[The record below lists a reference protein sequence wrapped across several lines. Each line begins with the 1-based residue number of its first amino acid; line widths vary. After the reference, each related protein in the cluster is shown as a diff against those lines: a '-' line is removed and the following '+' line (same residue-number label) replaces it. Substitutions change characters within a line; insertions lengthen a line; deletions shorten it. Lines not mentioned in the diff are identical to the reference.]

1 MSNRSKTIK
10 YINET
15 SVDEMVKQ
23 VLTKGSNINQVIEA
37 AKESRTEYGL
47 KVQEFIER
55 LGEVKGNV

>member
-1 MSNRSKTIK
+1 MSRTKTIK

-23 VLTKGSNINQVIEA
+23 VKAKASNIKQVIEA

-55 LGEVKGNV
+55 LGEVEDNV

>member
-1 MSNRSKTIK
+1 MSRTKTIK

-15 SVDEMVKQ
+15 SVDEMIEQ
-23 VLTKGSNINQVIEA
+23 VIAKGSNINQVIGA

-55 LGEVKGNV
+55 LGEVERNV

>member
-1 MSNRSKTIK
+1 MSSRTKTIR

-15 SVDEMVKQ
+15 SIDEMVKQ
-23 VLTKGSNINQVIEA
+23 VVAKGADADRVIGA

-55 LGEVKGNV
+55 LGEVERNV

>member
-1 MSNRSKTIK
+1 MSRTKTIK

-15 SVDEMVKQ
+15 SVDEMIKQ
-23 VLTKGSNINQVIEA
+23 VVAKGTDISRVIDA

-55 LGEVKGNV
+55 LEFRSK

>member
-1 MSNRSKTIK
+1 MSRTKTIK

-23 VLTKGSNINQVIEA
+23 VKAKGSNINQVIEA

-55 LGEVKGNV
+55 LGEVEDNV

>member
-1 MSNRSKTIK
+1 MSRTKTIK

-15 SVDEMVKQ
+15 SVDEMIEQ
-23 VLTKGSNINQVIEA
+23 IIAKGSNINQVIEA

-55 LGEVKGNV
+55 LGEVERNV

>member
-55 LGEVKGNV
+55 LGEVEGNV

>member
-1 MSNRSKTIK
+1 MSNRTKTTK

-23 VLTKGSNINQVIEA
+23 VMAKGTDISRVIEA

-55 LGEVKGNV
+55 LEIAST

>member
-1 MSNRSKTIK
+1 MSRTKTIK

-23 VLTKGSNINQVIEA
+23 VKAKGSNINQVIEA
-37 AKESRTEYGL
+37 AKESRTQYGL

-55 LGEVKGNV
+55 LGEVESDV

>member
-1 MSNRSKTIK
+1 MSRTKTIK

-23 VLTKGSNINQVIEA
+23 VKAKGSNIKQVIEA

-55 LGEVKGNV
+55 LGEVEDNV